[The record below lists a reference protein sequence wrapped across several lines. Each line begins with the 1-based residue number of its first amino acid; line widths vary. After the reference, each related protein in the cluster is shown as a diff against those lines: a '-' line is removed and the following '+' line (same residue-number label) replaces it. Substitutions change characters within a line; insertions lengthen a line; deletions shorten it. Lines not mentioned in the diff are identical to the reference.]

1 LSDDKPDESVLPD
14 VSDEAAV
21 VSLELFLLLPVPVVT
36 LEGLVV
42 AL

>member
-1 LSDDKPDESVLPD
+1 LSDELVLSD
-14 VSDEAAV
+14 VSVEAAV
-21 VSLELFLLLPVPVVT
+21 DSLELFLLLPVPGVT